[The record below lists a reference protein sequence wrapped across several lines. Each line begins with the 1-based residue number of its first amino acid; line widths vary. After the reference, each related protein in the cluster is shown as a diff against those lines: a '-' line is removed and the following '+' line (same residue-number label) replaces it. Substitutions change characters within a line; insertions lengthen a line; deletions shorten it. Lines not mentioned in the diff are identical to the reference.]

1 MADFVIDAMTSD
13 ARSSDDIVVLSARRQ
28 PVDPAII

>member
-1 MADFVIDAMTSD
+1 MTSD

-28 PVDPAII
+28 VLDPAII

>member
-1 MADFVIDAMTSD
+1 VIDAMTSD

-28 PVDPAII
+28 TADPAIM